1 MSYTLVLEWMPG
13 DLYMSAVTARCTAP
27 TSSYSVVWLPP
38 NKVYQITLYCGS
50 TSLVSFLVGAFRGKA
65 WSYMSST
72 TLLSL
77 GNLSVWYTANHPVL
91 SDFSLDLGTNE
102 VVGLIG
108 LNGAGKTTFIKTVAG
123 LLPGYHLDSAVWEGQ
138 PFAFRDKAFKRSRYI
153 VFAEDRSFQYF
164 TFREYLAYVAASY
177 DVPLPDV
184 TGLVKGFHFE
194 DYTDVLLKELST
206 GNLKK
211 AYLITA
217 FALRPKL
224 LLLDEPVN
232 GLDFQSTEFLYQLM
246 GGYKQYGTLLF
257 SSHIL
262 ESICLTC
269 DRVLVLEH
277 GRISQTFTGAEI
289 AAGNIREVL
298 TDEEHH

>member
-1 MSYTLVLEWMPG
+1 MNS
-13 DLYMSAVTARCTAP
+13 
-27 TSSYSVVWLPP
+27 
-38 NKVYQITLYCGS
+38 K
-50 TSLVSFLVGAFRGKA
+50 
-65 WSYMSST
+65 

-77 GNLSVWYTANHPVL
+77 DNLSVWYTADHPVL
-91 SDFSLDLGTNE
+91 SDFSLDLGSNE

-123 LLPGYHLDSAVWEGQ
+123 LLPGYHLDSATWDGHS
-138 PFAFRDKAFKRSRYI
+138 FSFRDKAFKKSRYT

-177 DVPLPDV
+177 GMSQPDV
-184 TGLVKGFHFE
+184 SELVKGFHFE

-232 GLDFQSTEFLYQLM
+232 GLDFQSTEFLYQLI
-246 GGYKQYGTLLF
+246 GG
-257 SSHIL
+257 
-262 ESICLTC
+262 
-269 DRVLVLEH
+269 
-277 GRISQTFTGAEI
+277 
-289 AAGNIREVL
+289 
-298 TDEEHH
+298 

>member
-1 MSYTLVLEWMPG
+1 
-13 DLYMSAVTARCTAP
+13 
-27 TSSYSVVWLPP
+27 
-38 NKVYQITLYCGS
+38 
-50 TSLVSFLVGAFRGKA
+50 
-65 WSYMSST
+65 MSST

-77 GNLSVWYTANHPVL
+77 NNLSVWYTANHPVL
-91 SDFSLDLGTNE
+91 SGLSLDLGEHE

-123 LLPGYHLDSAVWEGQ
+123 LLPGYHLDSATWDGHS
-138 PFAFRDKAFKRSRYI
+138 FSFRKKAFKQSRYI

-164 TFREYLAYVAASY
+164 TFREYLSYVSASY
-177 DVPLPDV
+177 NVPLPDV
-184 TGLVKGFHFE
+184 SELVKGFHFE
-194 DYTDVLLKELST
+194 DYTNVLLKELST

-246 GGYKQYGTLLF
+246 SGYKQYGTLLF

-262 ESICLTC
+262 ESICLTS

-277 GRISQTFTGAEI
+277 GRISRTFTGEEI

-298 TDEEHH
+298 TDEEYH

>member
-1 MSYTLVLEWMPG
+1 MDS
-13 DLYMSAVTARCTAP
+13 
-27 TSSYSVVWLPP
+27 
-38 NKVYQITLYCGS
+38 
-50 TSLVSFLVGAFRGKA
+50 KA
-65 WSYMSST
+65 
-72 TLLSL
+72 LLSL
-77 GNLSVWYTANHPVL
+77 NNFCVWYTAGHPVL
-91 SDFSLDLGTNE
+91 SGLSLDLGEHE

-123 LLPGYHLDSAVWEGQ
+123 LLPGYRLDSAAWDGHS
-138 PFAFRDKAFKRSRYI
+138 FSFRDKDFKQNRYI

-164 TFREYLAYVAASY
+164 TFREYLTYVAASY
-177 DVPLPDV
+177 GVPLPDV
-184 TGLVKGFHFE
+184 SDLIRGFHFE
-194 DYTDVLLKELST
+194 DYANALLKELST

-232 GLDFQSTEFLYQLM
+232 GLDFQSTEYLYQLM

-262 ESICLTC
+262 ESICLTS
-269 DRVLVLEH
+269 DRVLVLEQ
-277 GRISQTFTGAEI
+277 GKISRTFTGAEI

-298 TDEEHH
+298 ADDEHH

>member
-1 MSYTLVLEWMPG
+1 M
-13 DLYMSAVTARCTAP
+13 D
-27 TSSYSVVWLPP
+27 SSE
-38 NKVYQITLYCGS
+38 
-50 TSLVSFLVGAFRGKA
+50 
-65 WSYMSST
+65 
-72 TLLSL
+72 LLSL
-77 GNLSVWYTANHPVL
+77 NNLSAWYAADHPVL

-123 LLPGYHLDSAVWEGQ
+123 LLSGYRLDSAAWAGRS
-138 PFAFRDKAFKRSRYI
+138 FSFRDKEFKRNRYI

-177 DVPLPDV
+177 GVSLPEV
-184 TGLVKGFHFE
+184 SSLVAGFHFD
-194 DYTDVLLKELST
+194 DYTNVLLKELST

-246 GGYKQYGTLLF
+246 NSYKEHGTILF

-262 ESICLTC
+262 ESICLTS

-277 GRISQTFTGAEI
+277 GRISRSFTGREI

-298 TDEEHH
+298 TEYENR

>member
-1 MSYTLVLEWMPG
+1 M
-13 DLYMSAVTARCTAP
+13 D
-27 TSSYSVVWLPP
+27 SVE
-38 NKVYQITLYCGS
+38 
-50 TSLVSFLVGAFRGKA
+50 
-65 WSYMSST
+65 
-72 TLLSL
+72 LLSL
-77 GNLSVWYTANHPVL
+77 NNLSVWYAADHPVL

-123 LLPGYHLDSAVWEGQ
+123 LLSGYRLDSAAWDGHS
-138 PFAFRDKAFKRSRYI
+138 FSFRDKAFKQNRYI

-164 TFREYLAYVAASY
+164 TFREYLAYAASAY
-177 DVPLPDV
+177 GEPLPEV
-184 TGLVKGFHFE
+184 SSLVAGFHFE

-232 GLDFQSTEFLYQLM
+232 ELDFQSTEFLYRLM
-246 GGYKQYGTLLF
+246 SDYKEYGTILF

-262 ESICLTC
+262 ESICMTS

-277 GRISQTFTGAEI
+277 GRISRSFTGKEI

-298 TDEEHH
+298 TDYENH